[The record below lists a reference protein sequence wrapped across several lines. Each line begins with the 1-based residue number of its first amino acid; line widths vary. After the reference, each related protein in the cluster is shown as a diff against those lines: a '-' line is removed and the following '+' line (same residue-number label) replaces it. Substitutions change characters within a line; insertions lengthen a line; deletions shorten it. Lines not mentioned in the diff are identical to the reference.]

1 MGSLHFTYSTSEIIS
16 AIQNPHYQRQPL
28 LRCIRVTSDTA
39 RSLWKRRARYPV
51 GTIGEIF
58 NWGPCKYNKWY
69 DIVYPSFCD
78 YTSASRPAC
87 EYPSVPEY
95 ATERCSV
102 RNDGLGLTF
111 FMSVTIATLDSIG
124 REAATRRS
132 GDCTGM
138 IMLSVVDDNTSAIPL
153 RCFAATRSNVTSVK
167 SVTDLNE
174 CLPS

>member
-1 MGSLHFTYSTSEIIS
+1 MKFLCSKVTHEKHTPNIGYLHVYSTSEIIA

-102 RNDGLGLTF
+102 RNDGL
-111 FMSVTIATLDSIG
+111 
-124 REAATRRS
+124 
-132 GDCTGM
+132 
-138 IMLSVVDDNTSAIPL
+138 VDDNTSAIPL